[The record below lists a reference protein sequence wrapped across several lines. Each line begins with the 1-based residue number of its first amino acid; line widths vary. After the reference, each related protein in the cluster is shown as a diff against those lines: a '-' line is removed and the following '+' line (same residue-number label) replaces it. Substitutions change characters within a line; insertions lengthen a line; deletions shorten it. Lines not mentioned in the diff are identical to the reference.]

1 MAKEEQLRSSCNFGR
16 TRRRSRRAEKLLRVA
31 EPYEVAGQFCG
42 TNAAPAEVQEGY
54 RHRVEA
60 AHGCVTPGVQD
71 SLLMKIRTLET
82 ARETSMQFKC
92 FIRSQKLDHANV
104 RIRLL
109 QSGDRSKESKE
120 S

>member
-1 MAKEEQLRSSCNFGR
+1 M
-16 TRRRSRRAEKLLRVA
+16 A
-31 EPYEVAGQFCG
+31 EPYEVAGQFGG
-42 TNAAPAEVQEGY
+42 TNAAPAEVREGY

-60 AHGCVTPGVQD
+60 ARGCVTPGVQD

-82 ARETSMQFKC
+82 AREIFMQFKC

-109 QSGDRSKESKE
+109 QSRDRSKESKE
-120 S
+120 SQRRS